1 MANMTFKTNL
11 LPNSD
16 YGYSLGSIEDTS
28 NPLRWKMH
36 GSVNGAK
43 IFYGTCST
51 AAGTT
56 AKVVTCP
63 EFLASD
69 LVTGA
74 IIFVTF
80 TVANTGATGSITM
93 DVNGTGAKNIKEWR
107 NGSVSNIPGTGYI
120 GANQTYLFWY
130 NGTYWCTV
138 MDYDSNDVNRSTNS
152 YPRLITGAVGIG
164 RYSLFMEASD
174 GTYQSITSTFN
185 STGTTHVKNTTKFK
199 LGRVYYSN
207 RGSDIAANNS
217 TDTTN
222 SWQDQQTSLVDLRYS
237 TNCGQT
243 LVAREPVYLVGTVG
257 TDGYFTLADTWW
269 TQTEPTSEDGKV
281 YIYLGQVYNDTNP
294 YRVAFEIENPVYWY
308 KNGGFRLYGSGRGI
322 ANITRNGTTFTVTR
336 DDGSTFTFS
345 QQDNNADIKQN
356 VSIIGT
362 EKAYITGVTT
372 EPTSTKQALEAVADT
387 GVYLTASTGEVSAV
401 QHSFNADGVEKAY
414 ITFNTN
420 TNALDFI
427 FV

>member
-1 MANMTFKTNL
+1 MANMTFKANL
-11 LPNSD
+11 LPQTD
-16 YGYSLGSIEDTS
+16 LGYELGSSTQ
-28 NPLRWKMH
+28 RWKMH

-107 NGSVSNIPGTGYI
+107 NGSVQNIPGTGYL

-138 MDYDSNDVNRSTNS
+138 MDYDTNDVNRSTNT

-185 STGTTHVKNTTKFK
+185 SNGTSHVKNTAKFK

-257 TDGYFTLADTWW
+257 TDGYFTLADIWW

-294 YRVAFEIENPVYWY
+294 YRVAFEIENPAYWY

-401 QHSFNADGVEKAY
+401 RHSFNADGVEKAY
-414 ITFNTN
+414 ITFNTT